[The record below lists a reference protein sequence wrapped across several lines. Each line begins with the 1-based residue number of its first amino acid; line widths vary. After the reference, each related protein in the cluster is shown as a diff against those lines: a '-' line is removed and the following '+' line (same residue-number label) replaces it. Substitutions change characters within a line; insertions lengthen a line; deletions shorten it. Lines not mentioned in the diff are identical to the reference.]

1 VKILADQYP
10 VSVLCASLGVSHSGY
25 YAWRKRLPSRREQ
38 SNEALAQMLVQIH
51 IKSRRSYGRPRL
63 MVALR
68 EQGHRCSQARVARL
82 MRQQGLRARSHRP
95 FRVLT
100 TDSRHE
106 LPIAPNRLA
115 LRAAPRRA
123 NEVWVTDITYI
134 PTREG
139 WLYLAAVMDL
149 WSRRIVGWA
158 MSESLQTPLVTAA
171 LEQALCL
178 RRPPPGLLHHS
189 DRGCQY
195 ASLDYRRLLAS
206 HQIEPSMSR
215 AGNCYDN
222 AAMESFWGGLKSE
235 WLHKQP
241 LATRAQTRTA
251 IFEWIEV
258 FYNRQRLHS
267 SLGYQSPVD
276 FETQLN

>member
-1 VKILADQYP
+1 MKTLADQYP
-10 VSVLCASLGVSHSGY
+10 VSVLCASLGVSPSGY

-51 IKSRRSYGRPRL
+51 LQSRRSYGRPRL

-82 MRQQGLRARSHRP
+82 MRQQGLRARNHRR
-95 FRVLT
+95 FRVVT

-195 ASLDYRRLLAS
+195 ASLDYRRLLEG
-206 HQIEPSMSR
+206 HQIEASMSR

>member
-1 VKILADQYP
+1 VKTLASEYP
-10 VSVLCASLGVSHSGY
+10 VGVLCEVLRVSRSGY
-25 YAWRKRLPSRREQ
+25 YAWRGRGPSPRQQANIELSQQLQRLHRQSRG
-38 SNEALAQMLVQIH
+38 
-51 IKSRRSYGRPRL
+51 SYGRPRL
-63 MVALR
+63 TAALR
-68 EQGHRCSQARVARL
+68 RQGHGCSQARVGRL
-82 MRQQGLRARSHRP
+82 MRQQGLRGSLRRR
-95 FRVLT
+95 FRVRT

-115 LRAAPRRA
+115 THGVPSGP
-123 NEVWVTDITYI
+123 NQVWVTDITYV
-134 PTREG
+134 PTAEG

-158 MSESLQTPLVTAA
+158 TRESLQTPLVSAA
-171 LEQALCL
+171 LRQALSR

-195 ASLDYRRLLAS
+195 ASDDYRRLLAT
-206 HQIEPSMSR
+206 HRIEASMSR

-222 AAMESFWGGLKSE
+222 AAMESFWSRLKTE
-235 WLHKQP
+235 WLHHTP
-241 LATRAQTRTA
+241 LATRAETRTA
-251 IFEWIEV
+251 LFEWIEV

>member
-1 VKILADQYP
+1 MKTLADQHP
-10 VSVLCASLGVSHSGY
+10 VRVLCEVLGVSPSGY
-25 YAWRKRLPSRREQ
+25 YAWRKRRPSRRQQ
-38 SNEALAQMLVQIH
+38 SNERLAQRLVEIH
-51 IKSRRSYGRPRL
+51 LQSRRSYGRPRL
-63 MVALR
+63 RFALR
-68 EQGHRCSQARVARL
+68 NDGYRCSHTRLARL
-82 MRQQGLRARSHRP
+82 MRQQGVRGACRRR
-95 FRVLT
+95 FRVQT

-106 LPIAPNRLA
+106 LPIAPNGLA
-115 LRAAPRRA
+115 QRAAPSGA
-123 NEVWVTDITYI
+123 NQVWVTDITYI
-134 PTREG
+134 PTCEG

-158 MSESLQTPLVTAA
+158 TSESLQTAVVSAA
-171 LEQALCL
+171 LERALRL
-178 RRPPPGLLHHS
+178 RQPPPGLLHHS

-195 ASLDYRRLLAS
+195 ASAEYRHLLV
-206 HQIEPSMSR
+206 HHRIEASMSR

-222 AAMESFWGGLKSE
+222 AAMESFWGGFKRE
-235 WLHKQP
+235 WLQGRA
-241 LATRAQTRTA
+241 LTTRAQTQTA

>member
-1 VKILADQYP
+1 MKTLAIQYP
-10 VSVLCASLGVSHSGY
+10 VSVLCAVLGVSHSGY
-25 YAWRKRLPSRREQ
+25 YAWRKRAPSRRQQANQALEQ
-38 SNEALAQMLVQIH
+38 QLQQIH
-51 IKSRRSYGRPRL
+51 AQSRGSYGRPRL
-63 MVALR
+63 TAALHQ
-68 EQGHRCSQARVARL
+68 QGHRCSQARVGRL
-82 MRQQGLRARSHRP
+82 MHQQGLRGRIRRR

-115 LRAAPRRA
+115 VRAAPSGP
-123 NEVWVTDITYI
+123 NQVWVTDITYI
-134 PTREG
+134 PTGQG

-158 MSESLQTPLVTAA
+158 MSESLQTPLVTTA
-171 LEQALCL
+171 LRQALSL

-195 ASLDYRRLLAS
+195 ASADYRRLLAA
-206 HQIEPSMSR
+206 HQIEASMSR

-222 AAMESFWGGLKSE
+222 AAMESFWGRLKTE
-235 WLHKQP
+235 WLAGQP
-241 LATRAQTRTA
+241 LATRIQTRTA